1 MKLENTNNYQ
11 AIKEFYP
18 DKVVCGISTA
28 LNNKGEE
35 ISINYT
41 INNNF
46 LDTIKDLSYDGYSS
60 VQILI
65 SGAGFFQDKAYFLI
79 SNLINN

>member
-1 MKLENTNNYQ
+1 MKLESTNNHQ
-11 AIKEFYP
+11 VIREFYS
-18 DKVVCGISTA
+18 DKVICGITTA

-35 ISINYT
+35 ITINYT

-46 LDTIKDLSYDGYSS
+46 LDTVKDLSYDGYTS

-65 SGAGFFQDKAYFLI
+65 SGAGFFEDKAYFLI
-79 SNLINN
+79 SNIINN